1 LPDAVFDEPRLA
13 AIYDALDPD
22 RSDLDPYV
30 AMVEEFHARSVVDL
44 GCGTGVFAITLAG
57 RGIDVIGVDPAG
69 ASIDVA
75 RAKPG
80 ADRVTWIHGDATVI
94 PASVSVD
101 AVTMTANVAQV
112 FVTDDDWLATLAAI
126 HAALRPGGRLI
137 FESRDPARR
146 AWEGWTEERTRSTT
160 EIPGIGRVTD
170 WVQVTDV
177 DGDLVTFESP
187 NVFEADGTVIT
198 SRSTLRFRSR
208 DQIESSLTRSGFLVD
223 GVRDAPDRPG
233 RELVFVARRA

>member
-1 LPDAVFDEPRLA
+1 MPDAVFNEPRLA

-94 PASVSVD
+94 PASVSV
-101 AVTMTANVAQV
+101 
-112 FVTDDDWLATLAAI
+112 
-126 HAALRPGGRLI
+126 
-137 FESRDPARR
+137 
-146 AWEGWTEERTRSTT
+146 ER
-160 EIPGIGRVTD
+160 
-170 WVQVTDV
+170 
-177 DGDLVTFESP
+177 
-187 NVFEADGTVIT
+187 
-198 SRSTLRFRSR
+198 
-208 DQIESSLTRSGFLVD
+208 
-223 GVRDAPDRPG
+223 
-233 RELVFVARRA
+233 